1 MPESRPHAAHGHV
14 SRFPALL
21 LIALA
26 LLSMAGPVATD
37 LYLPAFPEMAR
48 EFGVNAS
55 AIQLTLTGFLL
66 GMGAGQLLF
75 GPLSDRFGRVRPLLI
90 GSSVFVLSSIAVAL
104 APTIETLTAFRFLQG
119 LSAAAGVVLSR
130 AVISDRA
137 VGGQAAR
144 LFSIM
149 MTISGVAP
157 AVAPSVGSLIFIT
170 SGWRA
175 VLWAITAMSV
185 VMLLGALW
193 QVRES
198 LPVPRR
204 RTGPLFGGLAEAIRH
219 RRFVGYI
226 ILFGSTFGILM
237 GYISASPFLYQGFLG
252 LIPGIFALLFGANA
266 LGMMG
271 TGLLS
276 ARLATRV
283 PLRRTVTAAVSTLVT
298 VTVAFTICALAG
310 APGWT
315 LAALVFAT
323 TCSIGFVMGNT
334 TSLALADV
342 RHVSGSGSAWLGG
355 AQFTLGAI
363 VSPWGGIGGSSSAV
377 PLGFVLLG
385 CSLLAAGALFATSDR
400 FHARAP
406 GATETT
412 EATP

>member
-1 MPESRPHAAHGHV
+1 MPESRSTAVEGR
-14 SRFPALL
+14 SFRFPALL
-21 LIALA
+21 LTALA

-48 EFGVNAS
+48 EFGVSAS

-90 GSSVFVLSSIAVAL
+90 GSSVFVLSSVAVAL

-157 AVAPSVGSLIFIT
+157 AVAPSVGSLIFTT

-175 VLWAITAMSV
+175 VLWAIAVMSV

-193 QVRES
+193 QVRET
-198 LPVPRR
+198 LPVAHR
-204 RTGPLFGGLAEAIRH
+204 RTGPLFGGLAEAMRH

-226 ILFGSTFGILM
+226 VLFGAAFGILM
-237 GYISASPFLYQGFLG
+237 GYISASPFLYQGVLG
-252 LIPGIFALLFGANA
+252 LSPGTFALLFGANA
-266 LGMMG
+266 LGMMSA
-271 TGLLS
+271 GLVS
-276 ARLATRV
+276 ARLATRI
-283 PLRRTVTAAVSTLVT
+283 PLRSTVTVAVSTLVT
-298 VTVAFTICALAG
+298 VTVAFTLCALLA
-310 APGWT
+310 APGWI
-315 LAALVFAT
+315 LAALIFAT

-334 TSLALADV
+334 TSLALAEV
-342 RHVSGSGSAWLGG
+342 RQISGSGSAWLGG

-363 VSPWGGIGGSSSAV
+363 VSPLGGLGGSTSAL
-377 PLGFVLLG
+377 PLGLVLLG
-385 CSLLAAGALFATSDR
+385 CSLLAAGALVATSDR
-400 FHARAP
+400 FH
-406 GATETT
+406 T
-412 EATP
+412 EATR